1 MVWTGHRLWF
11 LLDEFFRAIWLE
23 AGALA
28 SYIMVTILLVAG
40 SAVAT
45 GLMPAISL
53 YSGLVL
59 YQIIYL
65 IAYGWV
71 VSKRDPTMLEVEEPE
86 DA

>member
-1 MVWTGHRLWF
+1 
-11 LLDEFFRAIWLE
+11 
-23 AGALA
+23 
-28 SYIMVTILLVAG
+28 MVTILLVAG

-45 GLMPAISL
+45 GLMPAVSL